1 MREVCEGGDVVIREV
16 DCILI
21 LSRINYV
28 NIPPK
33 KKEKGRTNFGNTQI
47 LNRRYFVSYTTSQ
60 KRAQRADI
68 SMVFSR
74 INFR

>member
-21 LSRINYV
+21 LSRSSMSV
-28 NIPPK
+28 MKSK
-33 KKEKGRTNFGNTQI
+33 KVGGKKTNFGNTQI
-47 LNRRYFVSYTTSQ
+47 LNRRDFVSYTTSQ

-68 SMVFSR
+68 SMVFSHL
-74 INFR
+74 